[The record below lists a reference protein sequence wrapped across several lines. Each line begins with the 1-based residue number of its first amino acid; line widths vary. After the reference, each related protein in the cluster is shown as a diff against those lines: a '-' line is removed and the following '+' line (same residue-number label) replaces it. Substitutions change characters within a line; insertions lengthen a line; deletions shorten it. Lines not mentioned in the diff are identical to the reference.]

1 MELEKTN
8 ANNKR
13 MGIQKK
19 YIFVLKKKYDSHVVA
34 LRLNLSEM
42 LMPVYLHVHSDNA
55 SWYFS
60 AIQCY
65 PNITQ
70 ACLPYLQYF
79 NK

>member
-13 MGIQKK
+13 MGIQKN
-19 YIFVLKKKYDSHVVA
+19 ISVLKKKKYDSHVVA

-55 SWYFS
+55 S
-60 AIQCY
+60 
-65 PNITQ
+65 
-70 ACLPYLQYF
+70 
-79 NK
+79 

>member
-55 SWYFS
+55 S
-60 AIQCY
+60 
-65 PNITQ
+65 
-70 ACLPYLQYF
+70 
-79 NK
+79 